1 MEYAFCAEGRK
12 NRLPRIKFCGIVKLK
27 HLRISNQYQRRYLM
41 KRIKTIAAVLGVALL
56 FFAATAMAGESSF
69 YDSNNEWIVRAYTEP
84 TPTSGVDSIFV
95 EILKEDGTYFT
106 PTSEILLN
114 GQALTGN
121 PFLIDSNQV
130 TDEISIAYKYVNGA
144 TDIFVFGTEVVDGPA
159 VVHNNRTLSRDWP
172 VPPANISVSGGGSF
186 SNVNVG
192 SSSTSY
198 ITVSNTGE
206 AALTLNSINVTGTS
220 FSRNGG
226 TCGTTVTGGNSC
238 TVGVKFEP
246 ASATSYSGTLTI
258 LSNDGDTPTST
269 VALTGTGAAL
279 PSGTIDIGFP
289 SYGALDGASVVCNG
303 LPFVLTVN
311 ITNKGTLPSGPFAVK
326 VYLSLNKSVDSQDIY
341 LGTWDVSNLTAGQT
355 LPYTFSNLMA
365 TGLAIHMQYFFLA
378 QVDANNNI
386 PNEISE
392 TNNVAYR
399 ATSVAR

>member
-1 MEYAFCAEGRK
+1 
-12 NRLPRIKFCGIVKLK
+12 
-27 HLRISNQYQRRYLM
+27 M

-56 FFAATAMAGESSF
+56 CFAATAMAGESSF

-130 TDEISIAYKYVNGA
+130 NHEISVAYKYVNGA
-144 TDIFVFGTEVVDGPA
+144 TEIYVFGTEVEGGPA

-172 VPPANISVSGGGSF
+172 VPPANISVSGSGSF
-186 SNVNVG
+186 GNVNVG

-206 AALTLNSINVTGTS
+206 APLTLNSINVTGTS

-269 VALTGTGAAL
+269 FALTGTGAAIPTGNIDITFPAYVGL
-279 PSGTIDIGFP
+279 SGATGTENNQPFSITAKVVNNGANPSGAFIVKLYFSFNRTPGDSG
-289 SYGALDGASVVCNG
+289 D
-303 LPFVLTVN
+303 
-311 ITNKGTLPSGPFAVK
+311 TL
-326 VYLSLNKSVDSQDIY
+326 
-341 LGTWDVSNLTAGQT
+341 LGTWSVSQLNPGQT
-355 LPYTFSNLMA
+355 LSNTFSNLIV
-365 TGLAIHMQYFFLA
+365 TGAAIHQDYFIIGQA
-378 QVDANNNI
+378 DANN
-386 PNEISE
+386 SVGE
-392 TNNVAYR
+392 TNENNNICAKAIFISR
-399 ATSVAR
+399 